1 MSPATKK
8 PVENPVE
15 TLPSPNLFDKST
27 AQVYVAPLYDGLLY
41 RVAGTDETPSYKDLR
56 DCSKHPLVKLAIDLL
71 TGELEGV
78 PWRYELNQDLP
89 PSMARQF
96 AGVEKWIETNI
107 KRIRNSILTQGIRNM
122 LIYGYSPF
130 EALYTYNTKN
140 KLYEI
145 KQLKPLLHE
154 FTWIMVDRNG
164 DFDGFE
170 QRMPHTKPRIRLN
183 KDESFIMSVD
193 VIGQNW
199 YGTSVLE
206 STLPLWRQWCKIN
219 DQVERFF
226 NRCVGSRTA
235 LYYPVGRSVIGE
247 TANGEPIDMDNAE
260 LAKQT
265 IAAMDQNFGIALPQA
280 PTRVVD
286 QVGSGE
292 RSWQIETFSDTPGNV
307 SVFIE
312 RQKQIEE
319 LLVNSVGMPVRMFQE
334 GRASG
339 SRAELESFT
348 DIAATIMESRNHVL
362 AKAIQEQI
370 INHLTLIN
378 FGIEHLVDIQ
388 VGNVKQSRLFFAR
401 HPTLDPSQNQEQ
413 RDELQEEHYEEV
425 NSEEE

>member
-1 MSPATKK
+1 MSSAKKPTVEK
-8 PVENPVE
+8 PVEA
-15 TLPSPNLFDKST
+15 LPSPNLFDKST
-27 AQVYVAPLYDGLLY
+27 AQVIVAPLYDGLLY
-41 RVAGTDETPSYKDLR
+41 RVTGTDETPSYKDLR

-89 PSMARQF
+89 PDMARQF
-96 AGVEKWIETNI
+96 SGAEQWIETNI

-130 EALYTYNTKN
+130 EAVYSYNTKN
-140 KLYEI
+140 GLYEI

-154 FTWIMVDRNG
+154 FTWILVDRNG
-164 DFDGFE
+164 NFCGFE
-170 QRMPHTKPRIRLN
+170 QRMPHTKPRIRLS

-206 STLPLWRQWCKIN
+206 STLPLWKQWCNIN
-219 DQVERFF
+219 TQVERFF
-226 NRCVGSRTA
+226 SRCVGSRIA
-235 LYYPVGRSVIGE
+235 LYYPVGRSVIGVN
-247 TANGEPIDMDNAE
+247 ANGESIEMDNAE
-260 LAKQT
+260 IARES

-280 PTRVVD
+280 PSRVVD

-292 RSWQIETFSDTPGNV
+292 QAWRIETFSDTPGNV

-319 LLVNSVGMPVRMFQE
+319 LRVNSVGMPVRMFQE

-362 AKAIQEQI
+362 ATAIQEQI

-388 VGNVKQSRLFFAR
+388 VGNVKQSQLFFER
-401 HPTLDPSQNQEQ
+401 HPTLDPNQNQE
-413 RDELQEEHYEEV
+413 RREELQEEESEV
-425 NSEEE
+425 R